1 MSFPRYPAY
10 KPSGVEWLGEVPE
23 HWEVKPLKRVAEIQ
37 TGLAKGK
44 EVEPE
49 GSVEVPFLRVANV
62 QDNFLDL
69 ENVHMITIQESSLSR
84 YLLRPGDVLMN
95 EGGDF
100 DKLGRGCIWDGVINP
115 CIHQNH
121 VFAVRPHSICPSW
134 LNAYT
139 SSKQANSY
147 FISRSKQSTNL
158 ASISSSNLMDLPVPI
173 APNSETEEILGFLD
187 RETAKI
193 DALIV
198 EQQRLIELLQEKRQA
213 VISHAVTKGLN
224 PNAPMKDSGVEWLGE
239 VPEHWEV
246 KPLKHLTRQISVGV
260 VVEPSK
266 YYDDQ
271 GTVPALRSLNIKAEE
286 IQMDDCVY
294 ITEESNELLKKSR
307 LCAGDLVVVRT
318 GQPGTCAVI
327 PDELDNCNCID
338 LIFIRKPRDGD
349 SSYLMLSLSSDS
361 SRYQYA
367 AGAEGAIQQHFNV
380 KTASELVVPW
390 PPEEEQS
397 QIRVWLMRKTSDVD
411 RLTSIAVQSIEL
423 LEERRSALISAAV
436 TGQIDVRG
444 LVEAEAG
451 EQ

>member
-1 MSFPRYPAY
+1 MSFPKYPDY
-10 KPSGVEWLGEVPE
+10 KPSRLDTRAPLPSSWSEAPIKRAFDIVSGSTPKTDNEEFWDGETTWVTPADLSGLDAVDVTESKRTITEAGLLSCGTTLVPAGSI
-23 HWEVKPLKRVAEIQ
+23 VISTRAPIG
-37 TGLAKGK
+37 TLAIAGK
-44 EVEPE
+44 ELCTNQ
-49 GSVEVPFLRVANV
+49 GCKALVPNG
-62 QDNFLDL
+62 
-69 ENVHMITIQESSLSR
+69 ECSSRFAYYYLSACTEQ
-84 YLLRPGDVLMN
+84 LN
-95 EGGDF
+95 I
-100 DKLGRGCIWDGVINP
+100 KGRGTTFLELSGDELGSFLMPKPAPVE
-115 CIHQNH
+115 QEL
-121 VFAVRPHSICPSW
+121 IC
-134 LNAYT
+134 A
-139 SSKQANSY
+139 
-147 FISRSKQSTNL
+147 
-158 ASISSSNLMDLPVPI
+158 
-173 APNSETEEILGFLD
+173 FLD

-193 DALIV
+193 DTLIA

-239 VPEHWEV
+239 VQEHWEV

-271 GTVPALRSLNIKAEE
+271 GTVPALRSLNIKAGE

-294 ITEESNELLKKSR
+294 ITEESNEILKKSR

-349 SSYLMLSLSSDS
+349 STYLMLSLSSES

-397 QIRVWLMRKTSDVD
+397 QIRDWLMRKTSDVD

-436 TGQIDVRG
+436 TGQMDVRG
-444 LVEAEAG
+444 LG
-451 EQ
+451 NLWTNGS

>member
-1 MSFPRYPAY
+1 MSFKPYSDYRARTNRYLPSVPSHWEATRFKLFAEEREERSTDGNELLLSVSEYSGVSPRSTIVDEGDHLSRAESLEGYKVCHPGDLVMNIMLAWKKAQGVSDYHGIVSPAY
-10 KPSGVEWLGEVPE
+10 SVYALRGKANPRFIHYLARTQIYADYFKSFSSGVIDSRLRLYPDTFLG
-23 HWEVKPLKRVAEIQ
+23 LK
-37 TGLAKGK
+37 T
-44 EVEPE
+44 
-49 GSVEVPFLRVANV
+49 
-62 QDNFLDL
+62 
-69 ENVHMITIQESSLSR
+69 
-84 YLLRPGDVLMN
+84 
-95 EGGDF
+95 
-100 DKLGRGCIWDGVINP
+100 
-115 CIHQNH
+115 
-121 VFAVRPHSICPSW
+121 
-134 LNAYT
+134 
-139 SSKQANSY
+139 
-147 FISRSKQSTNL
+147 
-158 ASISSSNLMDLPVPI
+158 DLPPEEEQSSI
-173 APNSETEEILGFLD
+173 ASFLD
-187 RETAKI
+187 RETSKI
-193 DALIV
+193 DALIA
-198 EQQRLIELLQEKRQA
+198 EQQRLIELLQEKRQS

-271 GTVPALRSLNIKAEE
+271 GTVPALRSLNIKAGE

-294 ITEESNELLKKSR
+294 ITEESNEILKKSR

-349 SSYLMLSLSSDS
+349 STYLMLSLSSDS

-397 QIRVWLMRKTSDVD
+397 QIRDWLMRKTSDVD

-436 TGQIDVRG
+436 TGQMDVRG
-444 LVEAEAG
+444 LVEEEAV

>member
-1 MSFPRYPAY
+1 MSFPKYPDY
-10 KPSGVEWLGEVPE
+10 KPSRLDTRAPLPSSWSEAPIKRAFDIVSGSTPKTDNEEFWDGETTWVTPADLSGLDAVDVTESKRTITEAGLLSCGTTLVPAGSI
-23 HWEVKPLKRVAEIQ
+23 VISTRAPIG
-37 TGLAKGK
+37 TLAIAGK
-44 EVEPE
+44 ELCTNQ
-49 GSVEVPFLRVANV
+49 GCKALVPNG
-62 QDNFLDL
+62 
-69 ENVHMITIQESSLSR
+69 ECSSRFAYYYLSACTEQ
-84 YLLRPGDVLMN
+84 LN
-95 EGGDF
+95 I
-100 DKLGRGCIWDGVINP
+100 KGRGTTFLELSGDELGSFLMPKPAPVE
-115 CIHQNH
+115 QEL
-121 VFAVRPHSICPSW
+121 IC
-134 LNAYT
+134 A
-139 SSKQANSY
+139 
-147 FISRSKQSTNL
+147 
-158 ASISSSNLMDLPVPI
+158 
-173 APNSETEEILGFLD
+173 FLD

-193 DALIV
+193 DTLIA

-239 VPEHWEV
+239 VQEHWEV

-271 GTVPALRSLNIKAEE
+271 GTVPALRSLNIKAGE

-294 ITEESNELLKKSR
+294 ITEESNEILKKSR

-349 SSYLMLSLSSDS
+349 STYLMLSLSSDS

-397 QIRVWLMRKTSDVD
+397 QIRDWLMRKTSDVD

-436 TGQIDVRG
+436 TGQMDVRG
-444 LVEAEAG
+444 LVEEEAV